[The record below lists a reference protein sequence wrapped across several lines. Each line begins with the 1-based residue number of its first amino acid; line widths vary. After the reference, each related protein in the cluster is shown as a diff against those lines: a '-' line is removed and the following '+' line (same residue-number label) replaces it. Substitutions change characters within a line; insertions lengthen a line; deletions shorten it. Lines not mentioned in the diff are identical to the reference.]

1 MRTVGR
7 VLLTCLKLVAL
18 AFVGWLL
25 VLQIPELVYDFGPK
39 TPVMIESPAD
49 LTPGRFRSATF
60 VSIAATPNF
69 DKAFIYRRYGLD
81 LTYFTLDPYGTRIVV
96 KTYDKVTDDW
106 RQLTRFVGKLR
117 AFRYQP
123 FSYRIRSIFAEKQGV
138 TLPDDALYLG
148 LYDVPTPSGWQVGA
162 VVFASI
168 LWVVMLYLFFL
179 RRRRKPAPAPPAV
192 SPPL

>member
-1 MRTVGR
+1 MRLLGR
-7 VLLTCLKLVAL
+7 VVLTCLKLFAL

-25 VLQIPELVYDFGPK
+25 LLQIPELLYDFGPK

-60 VSIAATPNF
+60 VSIAGTPNF

-81 LTYFTLDPYGTRIVV
+81 LTYFTLDPYGHRIVV

-123 FSYRIRSIFAEKQGV
+123 FSYRIRSIFEEKQGV
-138 TLPDDALYLG
+138 KLPDDALYLG
-148 LYDVPTPSGWQVGA
+148 LYDMPKPSGWQVGA
-162 VVFASI
+162 VIFASI
-168 LWVVMLYLFFL
+168 LWVVMLYLFFI
-179 RRRRKPAPAPPAV
+179 RRRHRLAPAPPAI
-192 SPPL
+192 SPPP